1 MSSLSSI
8 VRPLVLSIA
17 GFIAVMSSSISP
29 LATAQATVANEWTW
43 MGGSSQGTEPAG
55 VYGKLGVAAA
65 ENTPGGRQ

>member
-17 GFIAVMSSSISP
+17 GFIAVMSSSISL

-43 MGGSSQGTEPAG
+43 Q
-55 VYGKLGVAAA
+55 
-65 ENTPGGRQ
+65 